1 MNHIIINILSLAL
14 TVCVEKQMCI
24 SYNNACQVS
33 VTSAQFNSANFIFK
47 KSIDKLDKTLCS
59 ALLQANLRHLRL
71 ILFIITAVAL
81 FR

>member
-14 TVCVEKQMCI
+14 TVCVKKQMCI

-59 ALLQANLRHLRL
+59 ALEASKFKTFEINFVYYHSSS
-71 ILFIITAVAL
+71 TV
-81 FR
+81 